1 MKSIKN
7 KVRNL
12 ACGGIFIL
20 MQAGTALATEGN
32 KKSSGFTI
40 SGTFSSLLTGTSDI
54 LKEGMQY
61 FFDNVSS
68 AAWGALA
75 LGILILTAK
84 AGLSHFSADG
94 NPADAAKHENAIV
107 GVVRVAAV
115 AVLAIGVIYM
125 LYQKFA

>member
-1 MKSIKN
+1 MKNIKN

-12 ACGGIFIL
+12 ACGGIFAL
-20 MQAGTALATEGN
+20 TQAGTALAAEGD
-32 KKSSGFTI
+32 STSGFTI
-40 SGTFSSLLTGTSDI
+40 TRAFNSLLTGTSDT
-54 LKEGMQY
+54 LKEGLQY
-61 FFDNVSS
+61 LFDNVSS

-125 LYQKFA
+125 LHQKFA

>member
-1 MKSIKN
+1 MKNIKN

-12 ACGGIFIL
+12 ACGGIFAL
-20 MQAGTALATEGN
+20 TQAGTALAAEGD
-32 KKSSGFTI
+32 STSGFTI
-40 SGTFSSLLTGTSDI
+40 TRAFNSLLTGTSDT
-54 LKEGMQY
+54 LKEGLQY
-61 FFDNVSS
+61 AFNNISS
-68 AAWGALA
+68 VAWGALA
-75 LGILILTAK
+75 IGILLLAAK

-125 LYQKFA
+125 LHQKFA